1 MKRTRAAVIG
11 LLFGLALLPSQA
23 PAAAPDLKMA
33 PAGATPSLPRV
44 LSDADADLYNRIF
57 MAQIDGKWK
66 QADRLIAKLSDRRLL
81 GHVQFQRYMH
91 PTAYRTRYPELHHWL
106 LAYAD
111 HPGASRIYKLAKR
124 RHLKNWK
131 RPTAPKR
138 PQISQQARQL
148 KIVERSTDNRRPP
161 QASARKVRLPRW
173 LRVNIHQ
180 YLKRGRP
187 DLADRYIHQKK
198 VRRAI
203 GTRRQDQARIVVASG
218 YLRAGKNAEALNLAA
233 KAAKR
238 SPNRVPSADRI
249 AGLAAWRAGL
259 GDRAV
264 AHFGQLARSESAG
277 ARDRAAGAYWAART
291 LLRSGDAG
299 QVRRYLKLA
308 AQYPRTLHG
317 LLACRQLAMTPA
329 LQWQT
334 PALDDG
340 HLAALMTVPAVQR
353 AVALSQA
360 GRPHLADAEIGYLRR
375 YAPPG
380 VRQALFGLA
389 VRLPAPAVALRMA
402 KTTLN
407 DGGPYYD
414 VALYPLF
421 GPADTEKLG
430 LDRALIHAF
439 VRQESRFNA
448 RARSRVGARGLMQLL
463 PSTASFVGDD
473 RSLKWSKRANLY
485 DPAVNLELGDK
496 YLAHL
501 LTIEPINGDLIRLVA
516 AYNGGPGNLR
526 KWLRRMGQ
534 QTDPLFFLETIPSR
548 ETRYFTEQVLTNLWI
563 YRLRLGQPH
572 PSLDDLAAGRW
583 PRYESTGGRVRPVAR
598 N

>member
-1 MKRTRAAVIG
+1 VRRAIAIG
-11 LLFGLALLPSQA
+11 ISLLIGIALVPPQGLAATPELDVAPTGDA
-23 PAAAPDLKMA
+23 PA
-33 PAGATPSLPRV
+33 LPRV
-44 LSDADADLYNRIF
+44 LGDTDADLYNRIF

-66 QADRLIAKLSDRRLL
+66 QADLLIAKLSDGRLL
-81 GHVQFQRYMH
+81 GHVRLQRYMH
-91 PTAYRTRYPELHHWL
+91 PTAYRSRYPELHHWL

-111 HPGASRIYKLAKR
+111 HPGAKRIYKLAKR
-124 RHLKNWK
+124 RHPKNWK

-138 PQISQQARQL
+138 PVITKQARQL
-148 KIVERSTDNRRPP
+148 ESADRNTASRRTPP
-161 QASARKVRLPRW
+161 SGVSRVRLPRW
-173 LRVNIHQ
+173 LRVNIHS
-180 YLKRGRP
+180 YLRRGRP
-187 DLADRYIHQKK
+187 DLADQYIHSKK

-203 GTRRQDQARIVVASG
+203 GNRRLDQARTLVASG
-218 YLRAGKNAEALNLAA
+218 YLRAGKDHKALDLAA

-238 SPNRVPSADRI
+238 SRDWVPAADRI

-259 GDRAV
+259 GDSAIK
-264 AHFGQLARSESAG
+264 HFGLLARSQTAG

-291 LLRSGDAG
+291 LLRGGGAG
-299 QVRRYLKLA
+299 QVRQFLELA
-308 AQYPRTLHG
+308 AAHPRTLHG

-329 LQWQT
+329 LQWQP
-334 PALDDG
+334 PALDDSQ
-340 HLAALMTVPAVQR
+340 LAALMTVPAVQR

-375 YAPPG
+375 HAPPG
-380 VRQALFGLA
+380 VRRALFGLA
-389 VRLPAPAVALRMA
+389 VRLPAPAVALRIA
-402 KTTLN
+402 KITLN

-414 VALYPLF
+414 VALYPLL
-421 GPADTEKLG
+421 GLADTEKLG

-439 VRQESRFNA
+439 VRQESHFNA
-448 RARSRVGARGLMQLL
+448 RAKSRVGARGLMQIL
-463 PSTASFVGDD
+463 PSTASFVGAD
-473 RSLKWSKRANLY
+473 RSLKGRKRANLY
-485 DPAVNLELGDK
+485 DPAVNLDLGDK

-563 YRLRLGQPH
+563 YRLRLGQPQ

-583 PRYESTGGRVRPVAR
+583 PRYESAGGRTRPVAR